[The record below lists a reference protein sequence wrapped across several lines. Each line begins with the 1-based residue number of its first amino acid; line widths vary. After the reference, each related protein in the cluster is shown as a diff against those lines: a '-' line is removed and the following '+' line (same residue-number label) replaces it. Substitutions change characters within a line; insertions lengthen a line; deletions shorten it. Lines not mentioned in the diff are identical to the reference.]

1 MEKTTNITIEFSNEN
16 LIIPLLYS
24 VQNEDDNENVKL
36 ISCKVN
42 LPADEI
48 PSWLSP
54 SLFTIRRVYSPGS
67 HGDIGVTV
75 TELGSI
81 PCKNIESAKFV
92 ERSYDQISIIER
104 LN

>member
-1 MEKTTNITIEFSNEN
+1 MEKIINIAIQLSSEN
-16 LIIPLLYS
+16 VIIPLLYS

-36 ISCKVN
+36 ISCKAN

-54 SLFTIRRVYSPGS
+54 SSFTIRRVYSPES

-75 TELGSI
+75 TEFGSI

-92 ERSYDQISIIER
+92 ENSYDQISIIER